1 MQPIVTY
8 LEYNNTFLLMKGKDP
23 MSSRSFFYPTEDTPV
38 HKEQFEQESFINA
51 KAAEALRDFAEE
63 SSIGLVGLETR
74 TVFEQFERRYPDLLD
89 ALRWFIDQE
98 RTDDALRL
106 AISLAQFWMATKR
119 LEDGTA
125 WFDRVL
131 NASGGQDIY
140 RGEAFFQ
147 AGLLSFWQGNDDLAT
162 ALHNH
167 ALEIGRRAGNATI
180 IAEALTGLARIALR
194 SDLHEARRL
203 CQEALVVTEGTAD
216 QRGRSNATHVLGVVA
231 QMAGDFQEARTL
243 MNARIAQAR
252 AMGNFRVISS
262 EAGNLSMVERQLG
275 NFNQAEVLAAEA
287 LKIDHRRGDHW
298 AMPYKVSGLA
308 AVSTERREYDRAATL
323 VGIADAMMEA
333 EKADWPPD
341 EWPHY
346 ERMVTIL
353 KNAMG
358 TDVFE
363 RTRTI
368 GYAMT
373 IAEAVNFAL
382 QPIVLS

>member
-1 MQPIVTY
+1 
-8 LEYNNTFLLMKGKDP
+8 
-23 MSSRSFFYPTEDTPV
+23 MSSRSFFYPTDDAPFN
-38 HKEQFEQESFINA
+38 KERFEQESFMNA

-63 SSIGLVGLETR
+63 SSIGLMGLETK
-74 TVFEQFERRYPDLLD
+74 TVFEQLERRYPDLLS
-89 ALRWFIDQE
+89 ALQCFTDQE
-98 RTDDALRL
+98 CTDDALRL

-119 LEDGTA
+119 LKDGTD

-131 NASGGQDIY
+131 TASGGQDIY
-140 RGEAFFQ
+140 RGEAAFQ
-147 AGLLSFWQGNDDLAT
+147 AGLLSFWQGNDDRAA

-203 CQEALVVTEGTAD
+203 CQEALAVTEGTAD
-216 QRGRSNATHVLGVVA
+216 QQGQSNAIHVLGVVA
-231 QMAGDFQEARTL
+231 QMTGDFQEARTL
-243 MNARIAQAR
+243 MNARIKQAR
-252 AMGNFRVISS
+252 AIGNFRVISS
-262 EAGNLSMVERQLG
+262 EACNLSMVERQLG
-275 NFNQAEVLAAEA
+275 NLDQAEVLAAEA
-287 LKIDHRRGDHW
+287 LTIDYQRADHW

-308 AVSTERREYDRAATL
+308 AVSTERREYKRAAML
-323 VGIADAMMEA
+323 VGIAEAMMEA

-353 KNAMG
+353 KSAMG

-363 RTRTI
+363 QTRAI

-382 QPIVLS
+382 QPILIG